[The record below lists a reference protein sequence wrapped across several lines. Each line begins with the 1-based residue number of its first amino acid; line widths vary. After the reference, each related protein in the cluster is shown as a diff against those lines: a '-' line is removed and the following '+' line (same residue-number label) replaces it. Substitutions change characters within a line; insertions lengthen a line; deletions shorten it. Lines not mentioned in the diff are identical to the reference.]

1 MKMLSFYK
9 LFKKDL
15 KMFSRV
21 IRLFDNLFLLW
32 KSFIL
37 IALVA
42 YISYYIY
49 LFMGLEAKSI
59 ENDIPSVIGGFI
71 AIILVFFLS
80 SMNTALLSILIF
92 QVAPKGIGVE
102 AVFHSPLYIF
112 LLGVSIV
119 LFLILGFNFIKNFI
133 KSVKDFLIAFEYS
146 GHTGIAYASLDTKL
160 HLVFAIPVYLANFIL
175 IVSLLGTEILF
186 LIESFLGYNIF

>member
-1 MKMLSFYK
+1 
-9 LFKKDL
+9 
-15 KMFSRV
+15 MFSRV
-21 IRLFDNLFLLW
+21 IRFFDNLFLLW

-49 LFMGLEAKSI
+49 VYMGLEAKSI

-71 AIILVFFLS
+71 AIVLVFFLS

-92 QVAPKGIGVE
+92 QIAPKDIGLE
-102 AVFHSPLYIF
+102 AVHSPFYVF

-119 LFLILGFNFIKNFI
+119 LFVILGFNFIKNFI
-133 KSVKDFLIAFEYS
+133 KSVKDYLIAFEHS
-146 GHTGIAYASLDTKL
+146 GDFGIAYNSLDTNL
-160 HLVFAIPVYLANFIL
+160 HLVFAIPVYLVNFIL

-186 LIESFLGYNIF
+186 LIEAFLGYNIF

>member
-1 MKMLSFYK
+1 
-9 LFKKDL
+9 
-15 KMFSRV
+15 MFSRV
-21 IRLFDNLFLLW
+21 IRFFDNLFLLW
-32 KSFIL
+32 KSFLL

-71 AIILVFFLS
+71 AIVLVFFLS
-80 SMNTALLSILIF
+80 SMNTALLSILVF
-92 QVAPKGIGVE
+92 QILPKDMGVE
-102 AVFHSPLYIF
+102 VVFHSPLYIF

-133 KSVKDFLIAFEYS
+133 KRGSDCLTRYGMADE
-146 GHTGIAYASLDTKL
+146 LLNPNL
-160 HLVFAIPVYLANFIL
+160 HLVFAIPVYLVNFIL

>member
-1 MKMLSFYK
+1 
-9 LFKKDL
+9 
-15 KMFSRV
+15 MFSRV
-21 IRLFDNLFLLW
+21 IRFFDNLFLLW

-71 AIILVFFLS
+71 AIVLVFFLS

-92 QVAPKGIGVE
+92 QIAPKDIGLE
-102 AVFHSPLYIF
+102 AVHSPFYVF

-119 LFLILGFNFIKNFI
+119 LFVILGFNFIKNFI
-133 KSVKDFLIAFEYS
+133 KSVKDYLIAFEHS
-146 GHTGIAYASLDTKL
+146 GDFGIAYNSLDTNL
-160 HLVFAIPVYLANFIL
+160 HLIFAIPVYLVNFIL

>member
-1 MKMLSFYK
+1 
-9 LFKKDL
+9 
-15 KMFSRV
+15 MFSRV
-21 IRLFDNLFLLW
+21 IRFFDNLFLLW
-32 KSFIL
+32 KSFLL

-71 AIILVFFLS
+71 AIVLVFFLS

-92 QVAPKGIGVE
+92 QIAPKDIGLE
-102 AVFHSPLYIF
+102 AVHSPFYVF

-133 KSVKDFLIAFEYS
+133 KSVKDFLTVFEYS
-146 GHTGIAYASLDTKL
+146 GDTRIAYISLNTKL
-160 HLVFAIPVYLANFIL
+160 HLIFAIPVYLVNFIL

-186 LIESFLGYNIF
+186 LIEAFLGYNIF

>member
-1 MKMLSFYK
+1 
-9 LFKKDL
+9 
-15 KMFSRV
+15 MFSRV
-21 IRLFDNLFLLW
+21 IRFFDNLFLLW

-71 AIILVFFLS
+71 AIVLVFFLS

-92 QVAPKGIGVE
+92 QIAPKPDVAE
-102 AVFHSPLYIF
+102 VVFHSPLYIF

-133 KSVKDFLIAFEYS
+133 KSVKDYLIAFERS
-146 GHTGIAYASLDTKL
+146 GDFGIAYNSLDTNL
-160 HLVFAIPVYLANFIL
+160 HLIFAIPVYLVNFIL

-186 LIESFLGYNIF
+186 LIEAFLGYNIL

>member
-1 MKMLSFYK
+1 
-9 LFKKDL
+9 
-15 KMFSRV
+15 MFGRV
-21 IRLFDNLFLLW
+21 IRFFDNLFLLW

-49 LFMGLEAKSI
+49 VYMGLEVKSI
-59 ENDIPSVIGGFI
+59 QNDIMRVIGGFI

-92 QVAPKGIGVE
+92 QIAPKDIGLE
-102 AVFHSPLYIF
+102 AVHSPFYIF

-119 LFLILGFNFIKNFI
+119 LFLILGFNFTKNLI
-133 KSVKDFLIAFEYS
+133 KSVIDFLTALERS

-160 HLVFAIPVYLANFIL
+160 HLIFAIPVYLVNFIL

-186 LIESFLGYNIF
+186 LIEAFLGYNIL

>member
-1 MKMLSFYK
+1 
-9 LFKKDL
+9 
-15 KMFSRV
+15 MFGRV
-21 IRLFDNLFLLW
+21 IRFFDNLFLLW

-49 LFMGLEAKSI
+49 VYMGLEVKNI
-59 ENDIPSVIGGFI
+59 QNDIMRVIGGFT

-92 QVAPKGIGVE
+92 QIAPKDIGLE
-102 AVFHSPLYIF
+102 AVHSPFYIF

-133 KSVKDFLIAFEYS
+133 KRGLDCL
-146 GHTGIAYASLDTKL
+146 TAYGMADELLNPNL
-160 HLVFAIPVYLANFIL
+160 HLVFAIPVYLVNFIL

-186 LIESFLGYNIF
+186 LIEAFLGYNIF

>member
-1 MKMLSFYK
+1 
-9 LFKKDL
+9 
-15 KMFSRV
+15 MFSRV
-21 IRLFDNLFLLW
+21 IRFFDNLFLLW
-32 KSFIL
+32 KSFLL

-71 AIILVFFLS
+71 AIVLVFFLS

-92 QVAPKGIGVE
+92 QIAPKDIGLE
-102 AVFHSPLYIF
+102 AVHSPFYVF

-119 LFLILGFNFIKNFI
+119 LFVILGFNFIKNFI
-133 KSVKDFLIAFEYS
+133 KSVKDYLIAFEHS
-146 GHTGIAYASLDTKL
+146 GDFGIAYNSLDTNL
-160 HLVFAIPVYLANFIL
+160 HLVFAIPVYLVNFIL

-186 LIESFLGYNIF
+186 LIEAFLGYNIF

>member
-1 MKMLSFYK
+1 
-9 LFKKDL
+9 
-15 KMFSRV
+15 MFSRV
-21 IRLFDNLFLLW
+21 IRFFDNLFLLW
-32 KSFIL
+32 KSFLL

-49 LFMGLEAKSI
+49 VYMGLEAQSI
-59 ENDIPSVIGGFI
+59 QNNVSDVIGGFI

-92 QVAPKGIGVE
+92 QVAPKPDVVE
-102 AVFHSPLYIF
+102 VVFHSPLYIF

-133 KSVKDFLIAFEYS
+133 KRGLDCL
-146 GHTGIAYASLDTKL
+146 TAYGMADELLNPNL
-160 HLVFAIPVYLANFIL
+160 HLVFAIPVYLVNFIL